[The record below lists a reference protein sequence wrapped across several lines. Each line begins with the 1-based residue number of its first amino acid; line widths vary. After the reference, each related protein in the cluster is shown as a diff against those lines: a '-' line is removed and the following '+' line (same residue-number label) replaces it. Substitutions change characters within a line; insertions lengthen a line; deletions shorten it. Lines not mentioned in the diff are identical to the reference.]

1 MAPKTEITFFYFK
14 WSRNDK
20 CTCHARFFK
29 SFTFDTTDSTV
40 CLFHHTWMQHNWTP
54 THTSFYTAVTRRTQ
68 VSYCGSRG
76 QRLTI
81 STAGLCVTER
91 SNSHPHGNPPPTHTQ
106 DELRRQPIKH
116 NKALTSWLTWQQS
129 RNSCRAVT
137 GHTRGEWRNSVCW
150 HACAAW
156 EFGSAL
162 RLYRRDKTGVVS
174 VGEMSHKVKRKLHSS
189 EERRIKEKSE

>member
-1 MAPKTEITFFYFK
+1 MHVFLNPLPLTLQTALSVYFITRECSITGPQLTHHFTLQWQDGRKCPTVGQGVKDWPFQQQVFV
-14 WSRNDK
+14 SRRE
-20 CTCHARFFK
+20 A
-29 SFTFDTTDSTV
+29 TV
-40 CLFHHTWMQHNWTP
+40 
-54 THTSFYTAVTRRTQ
+54 THTVT
-68 VSYCGSRG
+68 
-76 QRLTI
+76 
-81 STAGLCVTER
+81 
-91 SNSHPHGNPPPTHTQ
+91 PPPTHTQ